1 MCSCGFGH
9 RGESD
14 GRGEW
19 AGHLILTGKSLKGL
33 TGSGQWICGSG
44 GEGDIR
50 ETVVARELL
59 FDIRRSS
66 TQRPLGTVIE
76 ERVSRSPG
84 RKRGTAR
91 KKSGNGAFFIL
102 C

>member
-19 AGHLILTGKSLKGL
+19 AGHLILTGKLLKGL
-33 TGSGQWICGSG
+33 TGLGQWICGSR
-44 GEGDIR
+44 GEGGIR

-59 FDIRRSS
+59 FDIRRIEH
-66 TQRPLGTVIE
+66 TVIPGQGDRG

-84 RKRGTAR
+84 RKRGTAH
-91 KKSGNGAFFIL
+91 
-102 C
+102 